1 MIGEKIVSLRELF
14 FKAECL
20 KINAK
25 KALPVILKMAPKASV
40 YLFGSLARGE
50 IHEES
55 DADLFVNSGVN
66 FTSIE
71 QREQFKINLADLVD
85 NVCQDVHVVVDDPF
99 FPNYAKRFMQNVE
112 KDMILMV
119 NQGKILKQWQE

>member
-71 QREQFKINLADLVD
+71 QRKQFKINLADLVD

-99 FPNYAKRFMQNVE
+99 FPNYVFMQNVE

>member
-1 MIGEKIVSLRELF
+1 MGGEKIVSAKELF
-14 FKAECL
+14 LKADYL
-20 KINAK
+20 IINAK

-50 IHEES
+50 IHEKS

-71 QREQFKINLADLVD
+71 EREQFKINLADLVD
-85 NVCQDVHVVVDDPF
+85 NVSKDVHIVVDDPF
-99 FPNYAKRFMQNVE
+99 SPNYVKLFMENVK

-119 NQGKILKQWQE
+119 NQGKILKKWQE

>member
-1 MIGEKIVSLRELF
+1 MSGYDRRKIVSLRELF

-99 FPNYAKRFMQNVE
+99 SQITLSVLCKMLKRY
-112 KDMILMV
+112 DSY
-119 NQGKILKQWQE
+119 G